1 MENNK
6 YYGGRDISGRWLTPD
21 FTIESET
28 ICLTQTF
35 EESPDGKQVIP

>member
-6 YYGGRDISGRWLTPD
+6 YYGGRDISGSLLTPD

-28 ICLTQTF
+28 ICLTQEL
-35 EESPDGKQVIP
+35 EESPDRKQVTP